1 LQVYLTD
8 AESFWKGSAYFW
20 SSFRVNA
27 IGRSNNLYVA
37 HQFNYENKFF
47 STSNGWS
54 AVGSGTINRFG
65 DSYALSDIA
74 DQTRYNKM
82 YNKAGLVYENTSLGK
97 FQFYRWLQ
105 VIIITIKF

>member
-1 LQVYLTD
+1 LKGKRVFFDQV
-8 AESFWKGSAYFW
+8 
-20 SSFRVNA
+20 FRVNA

-47 STSNGWS
+47 QYKQPTVSS

-97 FQFYRWLQ
+97 FQFYR
-105 VIIITIKF
+105 